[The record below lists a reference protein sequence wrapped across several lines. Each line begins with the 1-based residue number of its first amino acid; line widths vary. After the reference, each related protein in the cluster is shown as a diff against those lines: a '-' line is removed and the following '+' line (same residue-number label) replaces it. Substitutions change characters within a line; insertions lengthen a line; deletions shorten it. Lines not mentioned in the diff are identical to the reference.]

1 MAQSPLVD
9 IMAKVQK
16 IVWDTNIMMWRVK
29 SHMCL
34 IHLGEKSRKAQTL
47 LWIMLYVLKQFDVA

>member
-34 IHLGEKSRKAQTL
+34 IHLGEKS
-47 LWIMLYVLKQFDVA
+47 